1 MLQSTEEYQTFAN
14 LAIEDN
20 GVRFLHSM
28 NERKKTKIDLLPSGS
43 RGVAKTNFHFCTCN
57 K

>member
-28 NERKKTKIDLLPSGS
+28 NQKKKTKIDVLPSGS
-43 RGVAKTNFHFCTCN
+43 SAVAKKNVHFCTCN

>member
-43 RGVAKTNFHFCTCN
+43 REVAKTNVHFCTCN